1 MSDIQV
7 APHQVHEFPL
17 VVFVG
22 DGPEAGVNIYGTGI
36 LVALSSYAFTC
47 DSKVSCNC
55 RDHACTTG

>member
-22 DGPEAGVNIYGTGI
+22 DDPEAGVNIYGTGI
-36 LVALSSYAFTC
+36 LVALSS
-47 DSKVSCNC
+47 
-55 RDHACTTG
+55 